1 MIEMDTDLDALKKQQ
16 SAELAALKAQQ
27 KEEREMKKA
36 RRSIKRSRVKQM
48 RSKARQAA
56 KTAYP
61 ESGLI
66 LVWNGRPIA
75 VREMERPAKIV
86 RSPNVM
92 PRSRQYVVQP
102 VISQNYMPKASYN
115 YLASMNARKCSS
127 GYCRDCTD
135 CEDKPAPRRD
145 YWTLSIAQR
154 RKILEKVGFTPMPK
168 EKGGDEFHMYYGTT
182 CYHIN
187 QALEIM
193 IDRGD
198 DIFAYL
204 DEEGPKPRKSS
215 NRKPASSKNVRPRK
229 APAKKAAAKK
239 PSASRGK
246 SR

>member
-1 MIEMDTDLDALKKQQ
+1 MDTDLDALKAQQ
-16 SAELAALKAQQ
+16 KEELAALKAQQ

-36 RRSIKRSRVKQM
+36 RRSIKRSRAKQM

-56 KTAYP
+56 KAAYP

-92 PRSRQYVVQP
+92 PRSGQYIVQP
-102 VISQNYMPKASYN
+102 VISHNYMPRASYN
-115 YLASMNARKCSS
+115 YLASMNERRCSS
-127 GYCRDCTD
+127 GNCRVCTE
-135 CEDKPAPRRD
+135 CEDRPAPRRD
-145 YWTLSIAQR
+145 YWTLSIEQR

-187 QALEIM
+187 QALELM

-198 DIFAYL
+198 DIFSYL
-204 DEEGPKPRKSS
+204 DEEDSKPRKSS

-229 APAKKAAAKK
+229 APAKKATSKK
-239 PSASRGK
+239 TARGRK